1 MLLWNNSTDQ
11 LSHENNSHYAN
22 IAGQNFV
29 MGWGGGGV
37 VSLFT
42 ILGDGLEMF
51 RTVCMKHTYGNR
63 LVGISVLLWPSLER
77 GHYQNEA
84 IRQCHLQPI
93 RCTRSQCKNWCWTVS
108 HSMQCTLF
116 AMYIPST
123 NERSQFLPPQI
134 NGLYIR
140 CNRKNGVVVWHWYP
154 QGSICSLG
162 EQARN
167 NFSVMDSMACTLCCL
182 SFYIYYAKQT
192 VW

>member
-29 MGWGGGGV
+29 TGWGVLLAYLQYWGRGLKC
-37 VSLFT
+37 SAQCAWS
-42 ILGDGLEMF
+42 ILM
-51 RTVCMKHTYGNR
+51 VR

-123 NERSQFLPPQI
+123 NETSQFLPPQI

-154 QGSICSLG
+154 QGNICSLG